1 MATAIATLNPFDL
14 AHPNNENHRARSAE
28 ADGLQYFRSRVTL
41 AECDVEHGLQVTLDH
56 FTTRA
61 QQERA
66 LEILQVK
73 PEVLVDARCD

>member
-1 MATAIATLNPFDL
+1 M
-14 AHPNNENHRARSAE
+14 
-28 ADGLQYFRSRVTL
+28 QYFRSRVTL